1 MKQRR
6 GYYTLFVNLLA
17 ILIVLQFARCA
28 WSADVGSRLRCTVA
42 DESKAVIS
50 NARLTLSDANNKLTA
65 SGTSDERGEYTF
77 VNLPAGTYHLKVERE
92 GFSPEL
98 ADGINLDL
106 NEVRVL
112 NIVLRV
118 SGEQEVIEVAGLNV
132 SIVPQQT
139 FLRGLLDPLRMEELP
154 LNGRNFADLIFTQPG
169 VTRDSVGVIGT
180 GHSVAGARTTSN
192 TFLLNGGDSTDPGVP
207 LLPGLNINTSGVPL
221 DAIEEFSVITS
232 DAGAEYGRNAGAIVN
247 IVTKSGGEK
256 THGSAW
262 EFFRN
267 SLLDAPTFFDMPGQ
281 KDPFHQNQFGGQLGG
296 KFEKTFYLVSY
307 EGFRQRQQVAL
318 NALVPSA
325 DFLATV
331 TNPAWKALLQGFY
344 PAASATPAPG
354 SIAAIYHSRLNNP
367 RSQDDGFL
375 RLDRA
380 LGSHKIFLSLAGVNG
395 DLVLLGDGIPGTGE
409 IGTQRNWNGG
419 VGDDWALGPN
429 IYNTFRFFVNRI
441 DDNTQTETPPA
452 AALQAGMARF
462 AGPFAGQ
469 PFSSRDDSANGLPY
483 ILTSTGIFSPAGGN
497 FFFPQIRSDRVFH
510 VQDSVGWI
518 RGRHQIA
525 AGAEFRRIQ
534 SDDNSEAFIRPT
546 LGVVSSDLTSLQSGL
561 IAGQLQNFYTY
572 SNSGLRG
579 LRNSE
584 FAFFAQDSF
593 RVFPRFTLDFGL
605 RYELNLPMH
614 EVHNALSNAFVMQN
628 DKPLACQPLPVG
640 AGMRNVALVPTA
652 QFHIDPYCAD
662 KTNFAPRA
670 GFAWDMLGNNTTVL
684 RGGYGLY
691 YDRIYGFVLDQFRN
705 NAPFVTPSVLNLF
718 PFDGRQAPAALDTTS
733 VYEVNSVD
741 PGIRTPY
748 SERWH
753 LTLSRQLTKDM
764 LLNASYAGANGHRLA
779 QLARPNFGDGF
790 ADAFRPS
797 NGASPTSIPR
807 NPADIANNIIAP
819 PFAAF
824 YNLVTDAISRYNALQ
839 LEVVKRYSRG
849 LTLQASYTWS
859 HSLDTASNAQI
870 AVTTLVPDISPP
882 PATVN
887 NLLAPVFAP
896 GSSCPGAFSV
906 AVPTGFRNAVACA
919 MGNPEISVDE
929 AAATFVN
936 QYISPGRN
944 GDNYGDSLFD
954 ARHRFTANAIYE
966 LPFKPRNT
974 FLGGWQL
981 ATILEAQSGPP
992 LPIFAGVDSNFD
1004 GDATDRAVAT
1014 GALST
1019 LYYAGGG
1026 VGVDPTGAARQYRCT
1041 TTNGICTS
1049 PVGPGLG
1056 IIDPRLRLARGR
1068 FRQPGLFTVDASLSK
1083 RFRFRKDSSLQFRS
1097 ECFNLLNR
1105 VNFAPPVQQINN
1117 PSFGVSNSQLLINNT
1132 TSRQIQFGL
1141 KLEF

>member
-1 MKQRR
+1 
-6 GYYTLFVNLLA
+6 
-17 ILIVLQFARCA
+17 
-28 WSADVGSRLRCTVA
+28 
-42 DESKAVIS
+42 
-50 NARLTLSDANNKLTA
+50 
-65 SGTSDERGEYTF
+65 
-77 VNLPAGTYHLKVERE
+77 
-92 GFSPEL
+92 
-98 ADGINLDL
+98 
-106 NEVRVL
+106 
-112 NIVLRV
+112 
-118 SGEQEVIEVAGLNV
+118 
-132 SIVPQQT
+132 
-139 FLRGLLDPLRMEELP
+139 
-154 LNGRNFADLIFTQPG
+154 
-169 VTRDSVGVIGT
+169 
-180 GHSVAGARTTSN
+180 
-192 TFLLNGGDSTDPGVP
+192 
-207 LLPGLNINTSGVPL
+207 
-221 DAIEEFSVITS
+221 
-232 DAGAEYGRNAGAIVN
+232 
-247 IVTKSGGEK
+247 
-256 THGSAW
+256 
-262 EFFRN
+262 
-267 SLLDAPTFFDMPGQ
+267 
-281 KDPFHQNQFGGQLGG
+281 
-296 KFEKTFYLVSY
+296 
-307 EGFRQRQQVAL
+307 
-318 NALVPSA
+318 
-325 DFLATV
+325 
-331 TNPAWKALLQGFY
+331 
-344 PAASATPAPG
+344 
-354 SIAAIYHSRLNNP
+354 
-367 RSQDDGFL
+367 
-375 RLDRA
+375 
-380 LGSHKIFLSLAGVNG
+380 
-395 DLVLLGDGIPGTGE
+395 
-409 IGTQRNWNGG
+409 
-419 VGDDWALGPN
+419 
-429 IYNTFRFFVNRI
+429 
-441 DDNTQTETPPA
+441 
-452 AALQAGMARF
+452 
-462 AGPFAGQ
+462 
-469 PFSSRDDSANGLPY
+469 
-483 ILTSTGIFSPAGGN
+483 
-497 FFFPQIRSDRVFH
+497 
-510 VQDSVGWI
+510 
-518 RGRHQIA
+518 
-525 AGAEFRRIQ
+525 
-534 SDDNSEAFIRPT
+534 
-546 LGVVSSDLTSLQSGL
+546 
-561 IAGQLQNFYTY
+561 
-572 SNSGLRG
+572 
-579 LRNSE
+579 
-584 FAFFAQDSF
+584 
-593 RVFPRFTLDFGL
+593 
-605 RYELNLPMH
+605 
-614 EVHNALSNAFVMQN
+614 
-628 DKPLACQPLPVG
+628 
-640 AGMRNVALVPTA
+640 
-652 QFHIDPYCAD
+652 
-662 KTNFAPRA
+662 
-670 GFAWDMLGNNTTVL
+670 
-684 RGGYGLY
+684 
-691 YDRIYGFVLDQFRN
+691 
-705 NAPFVTPSVLNLF
+705 
-718 PFDGRQAPAALDTTS
+718 LDTTS

-807 NPADIANNIIAP
+807 NPADIANTIIAP

-824 YNLVTDAISRYNALQ
+824 YNLVTDAISRYTALQ

-1097 ECFNLLNR
+1097 E
-1105 VNFAPPVQQINN
+1105 
-1117 PSFGVSNSQLLINNT
+1117 
-1132 TSRQIQFGL
+1132 
-1141 KLEF
+1141 